1 VIPIPVT
8 TTLRSALRDVVYV
21 AVATEVGT
29 DDVRETNAFVTAGDT
44 ANRQKADWNFILIF
58 F

>member
-8 TTLRSALRDVVYV
+8 TTLRSAFRDVVVV

-29 DDVRETNAFVTAGDT
+29 AENVDID
-44 ANRQKADWNFILIF
+44 KA
-58 F
+58 